1 MAISRRQFLTLAAS
15 APLAGLFAGCA
26 PATPAPQPA
35 RLPRTGGT
43 LKVAIISEPPT
54 LDSVHTTALVANWTM
69 AHVFESLFTY
79 NSRFEAVPHL
89 VEQYE
94 VDRTGTRFTFHLRKG
109 ILFHSGQELTA
120 ADAAASLRRWGEVSA
135 GGREVFGRA
144 RLDRITELDRYTL
157 SVSFHQPAG
166 LFVEFLAQNTRAII
180 IPAAVVER
188 VGKDRL
194 PDELCIGTGPFRLV
208 ERAPDRHIRLQ
219 RWEKYLPRAEAPDG
233 LAGRRTAYF
242 DEILFIPVPEDTVR
256 ADGVVT
262 GEYHFAEGLQL
273 DHYNRLK
280 GSAGLEA
287 LLVMPFGYIAA
298 FFNKKQG
305 LFTDQRLRQAVLAAV
320 DLEHA
325 MLTAFG
331 LKEFIGLGPELAP
344 KGSLWYSDAGGE
356 VYNRPDPEKARRL
369 LREAGY
375 QGQPIRWLT
384 TKAYPFHYNLS
395 LSFREQLERV
405 GFKVD
410 LQLLDWAALVQRRSN
425 PELWDVFVTHGLV
438 FEHPAIRSPLSAAWP
453 GWWESERKDQV
464 LAAIWAEPDREKHKQ
479 LVRQLQQLI
488 WEEVPWIQ
496 AGHFAELRAIR
507 KEVVGYQNFAQWF
520 FWNCGFA
527 G

>member
-1 MAISRRQFLTLAAS
+1 
-15 APLAGLFAGCA
+15 
-26 PATPAPQPA
+26 
-35 RLPRTGGT
+35 
-43 LKVAIISEPPT
+43 
-54 LDSVHTTALVANWTM
+54 M